1 MASYIDLA
9 LIQACRTLFGSDI
22 AVNLDFLRYLEPS
35 GVKSAYRKKAFETHP
50 DRVIALGPAAVR
62 HQTALFVAVTSAHDR
77 LMTFLA
83 DRECMVRNPS
93 AARSRQKDRET
104 RSSAPPPPRQSR
116 FFSGTLPMRHL
127 LFGEY
132 LYYSRTIPQHA
143 LTEALAWQRRQRP
156 RFGDIA
162 RRWHFLSDSDIED
175 ILLSKRF
182 GEPLGEAA
190 IRLMLLSRF
199 QVNTILHFQ
208 RKNQQPIGEFFTL
221 HGHIMR
227 FMLKRLLQDNSRHN
241 EQFRTLSRI

>member
-1 MASYIDLA
+1 MASYIDMS
-9 LIQACRTLFGSDI
+9 LIQACRTLFGNDI

-35 GVKSAYRKKAFETHP
+35 GVKSAYRKKALETHP
-50 DRVIALGPAAVR
+50 DRMIICGPTAVR
-62 HQTALFVAVTSAHDR
+62 HQTALFVTVTAAHDR
-77 LMTFLA
+77 LMKFLA
-83 DRECMVRNPS
+83 DRECILRDPS
-93 AARSRQKDRET
+93 AARLRRKDSET
-104 RSSAPPPPRQSR
+104 RNNTPPPRQSR
-116 FFSGTLPMRHL
+116 FFSGTLPKRHL

-162 RRWHFLSDSDIED
+162 RKWHFLSDDDIAD
-175 ILLSKRF
+175 ILLGKRF

-208 RKNQQPIGEFFTL
+208 RKNQQPIGEYFTS

-241 EQFRTLSRI
+241 EQFRTLSRL